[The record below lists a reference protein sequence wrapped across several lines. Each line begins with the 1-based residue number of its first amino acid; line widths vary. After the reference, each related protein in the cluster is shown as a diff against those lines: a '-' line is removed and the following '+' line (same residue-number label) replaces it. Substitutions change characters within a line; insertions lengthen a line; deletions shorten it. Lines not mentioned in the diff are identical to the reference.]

1 MKPMI
6 GLEPIFEM
14 GLIRSDVEV
23 KDPQRQR
30 EIGNRSLDV

>member
-6 GLEPIFEM
+6 GLEPIVEM

-23 KDPQRQR
+23 EDPHGQR
-30 EIGNRSLDV
+30 EIGNRSL